1 MLKKKRNSKR
11 RNFVEILDFKHLNFF
26 LKKQT
31 VVLQICFVKIS
42 DPYNKTTQK
51 F

>member
-1 MLKKKRNSKR
+1 MEFGN
-11 RNFVEILDFKHLNFF
+11 NFGFQMAIFFRKMFHDFPKIFG
-26 LKKQT
+26 
-31 VVLQICFVKIS
+31 KIS